1 MMNAGTV
8 FTTVSL
14 MMLANGVVLAVVSR
28 DLPATLRPA
37 AVYWQFGTM
46 LIAAGCAVLAFGA
59 PLARPI
65 MLFAANGLIVFG
77 LTAYYAAVQRFGGAR
92 PKAWQFLP
100 AVVATACVLWFSTVD
115 PNFQI
120 RVIVVSIVWIWLMLA
135 SVLALL
141 DRSREDTALSRSILI
156 GIFTLVMVYAGARL
170 FIYLTMD
177 LGPDFAIESGT
188 NWLNMLSPIV
198 MTLLPVVGTTA
209 FLLMCSDSL
218 KRQLETAAST
228 DYLTGLPN
236 RRALAQYGAKRF
248 REAARSGTALAVA
261 ILDIDHFK
269 AFNDTYGHGLGDDI
283 LRVVARTL
291 QGNVRSSDL
300 AGRWGG
306 EEFLVLLPETQLDG
320 ALAVANKIRESVA
333 MTEFKV
339 NRPGIQLTISLGVC
353 EYKPDQNIFEAI
365 SRADQ
370 ALFQAKLGGRNRA
383 IVAA

>member
-261 ILDIDHFK
+261 ILDISFQ
-269 AFNDTYGHGLGDDI
+269 GDQR
-283 LRVVARTL
+283 LFRATRET
-291 QGNVRSSDL
+291 GYSSMS
-300 AGRWGG
+300 
-306 EEFLVLLPETQLDG
+306 Q
-320 ALAVANKIRESVA
+320 AV
-333 MTEFKV
+333 
-339 NRPGIQLTISLGVC
+339 
-353 EYKPDQNIFEAI
+353 
-365 SRADQ
+365 
-370 ALFQAKLGGRNRA
+370 
-383 IVAA
+383 